1 MGCATLT
8 TLQQFFSGFFMTL
21 ILKHKSFVVH
31 MHMQMY
37 SNPMLMNADITEETD
52 QQHEKIKCKYY

>member
-21 ILKHKSFVVH
+21 ILKYKSFVIH

-52 QQHEKIKCKYY
+52 Q